1 MPCHNFSFG
10 PITKVEALEE
20 MGPIAKSRCKMKKII
35 HSCDN
40 EVKIQ
45 DEKNIHSREVTI
57 SLEPRESF
65 PRTHIMNS
73 HFENWYP
80 FKFKMFK
87 EQH

>member
-20 MGPIAKSRCKMKKII
+20 MGPIAKSRCKMKKSI

-45 DEKNIHSREVTI
+45 DEKNIHSCVITKSRYKMKKTYTHVKLQSPWNQGKA
-57 SLEPRESF
+57 SLEL
-65 PRTHIMNS
+65 I
-73 HFENWYP
+73 
-80 FKFKMFK
+80 
-87 EQH
+87 